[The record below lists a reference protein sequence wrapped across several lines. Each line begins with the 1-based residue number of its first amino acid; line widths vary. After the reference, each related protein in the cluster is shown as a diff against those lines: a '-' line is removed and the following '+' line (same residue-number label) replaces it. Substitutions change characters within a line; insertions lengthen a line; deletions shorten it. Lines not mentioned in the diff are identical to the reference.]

1 MPEISREV
9 CNSLL
14 QEGAGSDLCSPLH
27 SFSLDFTKNL
37 AKSLQREGSQGW
49 ESRQAAESE
58 LGKAP
63 MHMGLEKH
71 QGAADGWVHTN
82 RTFTLAWS
90 FLRVAEVRI
99 GVRIWGSHQATKFWV
114 PMVPKGQFSQQN
126 IWSVNAEAHL
136 N

>member
-14 QEGAGSDLCSPLH
+14 QERAGSDLCSPLH
-27 SFSLDFTKNL
+27 SFPLDLTKNL
-37 AKSLQREGSQGW
+37 AKSMQREGSQGR

-63 MHMGLEKH
+63 MHMGFEKH

-82 RTFTLAWS
+82 RTFTLTWI
-90 FLRVAEVRI
+90 FLNVAEVRI
-99 GVRIWGSHQATKFWV
+99 RVRIWGSHQATEFW
-114 PMVPKGQFSQQN
+114 VPKGQFSQQN
-126 IWSVNAEAHL
+126 IWGVNSEAHL